1 MCGCAMRYPAKG
13 FSHSPGLSRRTAS
26 RTPHS
31 SGTVGL
37 SPVRTISSASAR
49 GIAHERTYPATRVTR
64 TSAPS
69 LALAL
74 TASGSSRMLASSPVL
89 ASNAS
94 CAMANCLVAS
104 EEAK

>member
-1 MCGCAMRYPAKG
+1 MARMALDLLPSNAPLVGAV
-13 FSHSPGLSRRTAS
+13 SAS
-26 RTPHS
+26 C
-31 SGTVGL
+31 
-37 SPVRTISSASAR
+37 TISSASAR

-74 TASGSSRMLASSPVL
+74 TASGSSRILASSPVL